1 MLEID
6 PAQAFAYPAHVS
18 AECAALNE
26 PVACCLRSVEQAK
39 PKPGDLV
46 SVFGCGTMGRLH
58 TALLLQRGCRVIM
71 VDDDGLSRSAA
82 AQIGGL
88 AAEPVAMR
96 DAPMLIRRLSDVDGA
111 QTAFCTR
118 GGAAAA
124 SMAIETSARGGRV
137 ILFQSLQ
144 ADRDVRL
151 DLNDLH
157 YREITVTGTIAQ
169 SAKDFA
175 AARTLLAHDTAI
187 RDALTIETV
196 PATEANR
203 AFARSLALDVNRV
216 MIDFR

>member
-1 MLEID
+1 
-6 PAQAFAYPAHVS
+6 
-18 AECAALNE
+18 
-26 PVACCLRSVEQAK
+26 
-39 PKPGDLV
+39 
-46 SVFGCGTMGRLH
+46 
-58 TALLLQRGCRVIM
+58 
-71 VDDDGLSRSAA
+71 
-82 AQIGGL
+82 
-88 AAEPVAMR
+88 
-96 DAPMLIRRLSDVDGA
+96 
-111 QTAFCTR
+111 
-118 GGAAAA
+118 
-124 SMAIETSARGGRV
+124 MAIETSARGGRV

-144 ADRDVRL
+144 ADREVRL

-216 MIDFR
+216 MIDYR